1 MGRPVSP
8 LRVLLAEDHVL
19 MRAGLRLLL
28 EQRGDVTVV
37 AEASDGAEA
46 LRLAHAERPQ
56 IAVLDIAMAELNG
69 LEVAARIQAELPE
82 IRVIILSMH
91 ATDSYVQQ
99 ALRAGARGYLLKD
112 AAPVELALAINAVA
126 RGETYLSPAI
136 ASQVVRRL
144 VQHPEQGR
152 PALAQLTPRQRS
164 ILTLIAEGH
173 TTQAIAGQLQISVK
187 TVEGHRAQIMDRL
200 DIHDVAGLVRFAIRE
215 GLIGSGP

>member
-1 MGRPVSP
+1 MSP

-112 AAPVELALAINAVA
+112 AAPVELALAIDAVA

>member
-112 AAPVELALAINAVA
+112 AAPVELALAIDAVA